1 MNKSELIPF
10 KHILI
15 SREGQV
21 YWYIDENTIASQ
33 NHNDEYNKY
42 NMICLSTGCDRIFD
56 RYWQENLVAKRDEWE
71 GLYEEPRKKDIIYVY
86 EITDHYDFFYIARK
100 IKFSK
105 LTDYKNYIG
114 RSCLKLVYERIDGMM
129 ELN

>member
-33 NHNDEYNKY
+33 NHNAEYNKP

-56 RYWQENLVAKRDEWE
+56 RYWQEN
-71 GLYEEPRKKDIIYVY
+71 

-100 IKFSK
+100 IEFSK
-105 LTDYKNYIG
+105 LTDYKNYVG